1 MGEKTSLPSLL
12 NFRDVGLATGN
23 TAALPAG
30 RLYRAYDIDGAS
42 EQDRRHL
49 REALGIT
56 SLINLWGPPDT
67 FVPRKDDTSQYQEQY
82 PDKIRSFQVL
92 DLNIHEI
99 SLRSPAYIANSWKS
113 ISWKVKARGFGW
125 ALAGQ
130 TNNVRKV
137 LDSALQREVD
147 WLKNA
152 ADVLAFSKLQI
163 KAIFEALVQKG
174 VRPVLIYGPNT
185 TLTFCLLLGLLGVA
199 EDKISHEYQ
208 LTEQNSEAILEYD
221 NVRRKDFGLA
231 AITSFDL
238 PQSFVLDV
246 LNYIN
251 SEYDGVDVY
260 LSSIGLTH
268 HQLES
273 VKKNFQ
279 GTESSNEKLIDVEE
293 QYIASSF
300 A

>member
-1 MGEKTSLPSLL
+1 
-12 NFRDVGLATGN
+12 
-23 TAALPAG
+23 
-30 RLYRAYDIDGAS
+30 
-42 EQDRRHL
+42 
-49 REALGIT
+49 
-56 SLINLWGPPDT
+56 
-67 FVPRKDDTSQYQEQY
+67 
-82 PDKIRSFQVL
+82 FQVL
-92 DLNIHEI
+92 DLNVHEI

-113 ISWKVKARGFGW
+113 ISWKVKAKGFGW

-152 ADVLAFSKLQI
+152 ADVLAFSKPQI

-174 VRPVLIYGPNT
+174 VRPVLIYGPNS
-185 TLTFCLLLGLLGVA
+185 TLIFCLLLGLLGVA

-251 SEYDGVDVY
+251 TEYHGVDVY
-260 LSSIGLTH
+260 VSSIGLTH

-279 GTESSNEKLIDVEE
+279 LPRNSNEKLIDVEE
-293 QYIASSF
+293 QYVASSF